1 MLLSKNGNSRKQ
13 GMSVKE
19 LLEQPIYVPVCQRS
33 IIDEH
38 VLEIVAF
45 QKQYYAKNA
54 HYLFLNCI
62 QYCIVDRK
70 WFCVDGQHRY
80 AALKLLDDLPD
91 WQIDIE
97 ITYCKDMD
105 EMHEIFRILNTNV
118 PVPEFF
124 KLEDEE
130 LYLMVAFK
138 KYIQK
143 KYASYMKSS
152 LTPQRP
158 NIHLDTFVDK
168 MREIKQ
174 PEYRTLDEL
183 IEWFERENNEHREYL
198 LTIKNEQCTKMLEKI
213 NRVTKTR
220 NGAKFYLGC
229 FWLDKI
235 PNKIPSIIREQCWNT
250 WKKECEENQCLIDG
264 NVPCYVCS
272 QTISSFHFEA
282 GHIISHVNGGLTT
295 VENLRPVC
303 SMCNKRVGTK
313 NMDEFKKSMNL

>member
-13 GMSVKE
+13 RMSVKE

-45 QKQYYAKNA
+45 QKQYYVKNA

-70 WFCVDGQHRY
+70 WYCVDGQHRY
-80 AALKLLDDLPD
+80 AALKLLNDLPD

-97 ITYCKDMD
+97 ITYCKDME
-105 EMHEIFRILNTNV
+105 EMHEIFRILTKNI

-130 LYLMVAFK
+130 LYLMLEFK
-138 KYIQK
+138 KYIEK

-158 NIHLDTFVDK
+158 NIHLDTFIDK
-168 MREIKQ
+168 MLEIKQ
-174 PEYRTLDEL
+174 PQYTTLEEL
-183 IEWFERENNEHREYL
+183 IEWVEEENNQQREYL
-198 LTIKNEQCTKMLEKI
+198 THNTNEQCAKMLEKI
-213 NRVTKTR
+213 NRETKTR

-229 FWLDKI
+229 FWLDPI
-235 PNKIPSIIREQCWNT
+235 PNKILSITREKCWKLWYN
-250 WKKECEENQCLIDG
+250 ECKENQLVDG
-264 NVPCYVCS
+264 EDAPCYVCV
-272 QTISSFHFEA
+272 TPINFRTFEA
-282 GHIISHVNGGLTT
+282 GHLISHANGGTNK

-303 SMCNKRVGTK
+303 NKCNKRVGTK
-313 NMDEFKKSMNL
+313 NMEECINSFF